1 MRREKIPRRMA
12 GLIACGE
19 RKSRQSAAKVS
30 QIQGIQHICSRPG
43 LFWNGAGRPV
53 KPTGSHTVV
62 PPTSDWAKG
71 KMAEDTLTT
80 SGIGRHGATRL
91 PSVDVD
97 SFNIELKDDD
107 GFLGDRASKGAFR
120 KILDTLRKP
129 LKKNGEDPLGSKSA
143 EAIGKSGLDEAL
155 VGDDIGAAALVHGAI
170 EEFAQELAY
179 VTRRFLKT
187 KGWADTERIVV
198 GGGFRESRVGELA
211 IARTDIILKA
221 EDFKVEMVPIRFDP
235 DDAGLIGCL
244 HLAPSWIF
252 EAHDSILAVDI
263 GGTNIRCGVVETRWK
278 KAPDLS
284 KASVWKSELWRHADD
299 EPTRE
304 GTVKRL
310 VKMLKELIAAADT
323 EGLKLAPFIGIA
335 CPGVIN
341 EDGSIEK
348 GAQNLP
354 GNWESSKFN
363 LPTSLVEAIPE
374 IGDHDTAVLMHNDGV
389 AQGLSEVPF
398 MQDVERWGVLT
409 IGTGLGNA
417 RFTNRRKDKGKSGND
432 DKDKDEKKDKK
443 SKD

>member
-1 MRREKIPRRMA
+1 
-12 GLIACGE
+12 
-19 RKSRQSAAKVS
+19 
-30 QIQGIQHICSRPG
+30 
-43 LFWNGAGRPV
+43 
-53 KPTGSHTVV
+53 
-62 PPTSDWAKG
+62 
-71 KMAEDTLTT
+71 MAEDIGTT
-80 SGIGRHGATRL
+80 TGIARHGATRL

-120 KILDTLRKP
+120 EILDTLRKP
-129 LKKNGEDPLGSKSA
+129 LKKNGDDPLGTKSA

-155 VGDDIGAAALVHGAI
+155 VGDDIHASALVHGAI
-170 EEFAQELAY
+170 EQFAQELAY

-187 KGWADTERIVV
+187 KAWADTERIVV
-198 GGGFRESRVGELA
+198 GGGFRQSRVGELA

-221 EDFKVEMVPIRFDP
+221 EDFEVDLIPIRYHP
-235 DDAGLIGCL
+235 DEAGLIGCL

-252 EAHDSILAVDI
+252 EAHDSILGVDI

-284 KASVWKSELWRHADD
+284 KASVWKSELWRHAND

-310 VKMLKELIAAADT
+310 VKMLKGLIAAADA

-363 LPTSLVEAIPE
+363 LPTSLVEAIPQ

>member
-1 MRREKIPRRMA
+1 
-12 GLIACGE
+12 
-19 RKSRQSAAKVS
+19 
-30 QIQGIQHICSRPG
+30 
-43 LFWNGAGRPV
+43 
-53 KPTGSHTVV
+53 
-62 PPTSDWAKG
+62 
-71 KMAEDTLTT
+71 MAEDTLTT
-80 SGIGRHGATRL
+80 TGIARHGATRL

-97 SFNIELKDDD
+97 SFNIELKDDE

-120 KILDTLRKP
+120 KILDGLRKP
-129 LKKNGEDPLGSKSA
+129 LKKNGEDPLGGKSS
-143 EAIGKSGLDEAL
+143 EAIGKATLDEAL

-179 VTRRFLKT
+179 VTQRILKT
-187 KGWADTERIVV
+187 KAWADTERIVV

-221 EDFKVEMVPIRFDP
+221 EDFKVDLVPIRCHP
-235 DDAGLIGCL
+235 DEAGLIGCL

-263 GGTNIRCGVVETRWK
+263 GGTNIRCGAVETRWR

-284 KASVWKSELWRHADD
+284 KASVWMSELWRHAND

-304 GTVKRL
+304 GAVKRL
-310 VKMLKELIAAADT
+310 VKMLKGMIAEAEA

-341 EDGSIEK
+341 EDGSIAK

-363 LPTSLVEAIPE
+363 LPASLVEAIPQ
-374 IGDHDTAVLMHNDGV
+374 IGGHDSVVLMHNDGV

-417 RFTNRRKDKGKSGND
+417 RFTNRRKDNGDKKE
-432 DKDKDEKKDKK
+432 KDKDDKKEK

>member
-1 MRREKIPRRMA
+1 MA
-12 GLIACGE
+12 DELVMTTGIA
-19 RKSRQSAAKVS
+19 
-30 QIQGIQHICSRPG
+30 
-43 LFWNGAGRPV
+43 
-53 KPTGSHTVV
+53 
-62 PPTSDWAKG
+62 
-71 KMAEDTLTT
+71 
-80 SGIGRHGATRL
+80 RHGATRL
-91 PSVDVD
+91 PSVDID
-97 SFNIELKDDD
+97 SFNLELKDDE

-120 KILDTLRKP
+120 KIFDRWRKP
-129 LKKNGEDPLGSKSA
+129 LKKSGEDPFGDEPSEK
-143 EAIGKSGLDEAL
+143 INKKILDAML
-155 VGDDIGAAALVHGAI
+155 IGDDTEASAIVHSAI

-187 KGWADTERIVV
+187 KAWAKTERIVV
-198 GGGFRESRVGELA
+198 GGGFRDSRLGELA
-211 IARTDIILKA
+211 IARTEIILKS
-221 EDFKVEMVPIRFDP
+221 EDFKVDMLPIRFHP

-263 GGTNIRCGVVETRWK
+263 GGTNIRCGVVGTRWK

-284 KASVWKSELWRHADD
+284 RAAVWKSELWRHADD

-304 GTVKRL
+304 GAVKRL
-310 VKMLKELIAAADT
+310 GKMLKDLIAAADT
-323 EGLKLAPFIGIA
+323 EGLRLAPFIGIA

-363 LPTSLVEAIPE
+363 LPASLVEAIPV
-374 IGDHDTAVLMHNDGV
+374 IGEHDTAVLMHNDGV
-389 AQGLSEVPF
+389 VQGLSEVPF

-417 RFTNRRKDKGKSGND
+417 RFSNRRKENGKN
-432 DKDKDEKKDKK
+432 KDEKKAREKEEKDNDEKK
-443 SKD
+443 AKKTKD

>member
-1 MRREKIPRRMA
+1 
-12 GLIACGE
+12 
-19 RKSRQSAAKVS
+19 
-30 QIQGIQHICSRPG
+30 
-43 LFWNGAGRPV
+43 
-53 KPTGSHTVV
+53 
-62 PPTSDWAKG
+62 
-71 KMAEDTLTT
+71 MAEDVLTT
-80 SGIGRHGATRL
+80 TGIGRHGAARL

-107 GFLGDRASKGAFR
+107 GFVGDRASKGAFR
-120 KILDTLRKP
+120 KILDSLRKP
-129 LKKNGEDPLGSKSA
+129 LKKNGEDPLGDKSA
-143 EAIGKSGLDEAL
+143 EAISKGTLDEAL
-155 VGDDIGAAALVHGAI
+155 VGEDIGAAALVHGAI

-179 VTRRFLKT
+179 VTSRFLKT
-187 KGWADTERIVV
+187 KAWADTECIVV
-198 GGGFRESRVGELA
+198 GGGFRQSRVGELA
-211 IARTDIILKA
+211 IARTDILLKA
-221 EDFKVEMVPIRFDP
+221 EGFEVDLVPIRFDP
-235 DDAGLIGCL
+235 DEAGLIGCL

-263 GGTNIRCGVVETRWK
+263 GGTNIRCGLVETRWK

-284 KASVWKSELWRHADD
+284 KASVFKSELWRHADD

-304 GTVKRL
+304 GTVKRV
-310 VKMLKELIAAADT
+310 VKMLKGLIEEAET

-341 EDGSIEK
+341 HDGSIEK

-363 LPTSLVEAIPE
+363 LPASLVEAIPE
-374 IGDHDTAVLMHNDGV
+374 IGGHDTAVLMHNDGV

-398 MQDVERWGVLT
+398 MQDVDRWGVLT

-417 RFTNRRKDKGKSGND
+417 RFSNRK
-432 DKDKDEKKDKK
+432 KDKDDKKDDKKERDEKKEKK

>member
-1 MRREKIPRRMA
+1 
-12 GLIACGE
+12 
-19 RKSRQSAAKVS
+19 
-30 QIQGIQHICSRPG
+30 
-43 LFWNGAGRPV
+43 
-53 KPTGSHTVV
+53 
-62 PPTSDWAKG
+62 
-71 KMAEDTLTT
+71 MAEEAVTI
-80 SGIGRHGATRL
+80 SGIGKHGATRL

-97 SFNIELKDDD
+97 SFNIELKDED

-120 KILDTLRKP
+120 RILDGLRKP
-129 LKKNGEDPLGSKSA
+129 LKKNGEDPLGNKSA
-143 EAIGKSGLDEAL
+143 DTIAKTTLDEAL
-155 VGDDIGAAALVHGAI
+155 AGNDIGAAALVHGAI
-170 EEFAQELAY
+170 EEFARELAY
-179 VTRRFLKT
+179 VTQRFLKT
-187 KGWADTERIVV
+187 KAWADTERIVV
-198 GGGFRESRVGELA
+198 GGGFRDSRVGAIA
-211 IARTDIILKA
+211 IARTDILLKA
-221 EDFKVEMVPIRFDP
+221 DGLTVDLVPIRFHP
-235 DDAGLIGCL
+235 DEAGLIGCL

-252 EAHDSILAVDI
+252 EGHDSILAVDI

-304 GTVKRL
+304 GAVKRL
-310 VKMLKELIAAADT
+310 VKMLKELISAADS

-341 EDGSIEK
+341 EDGSIAK

-363 LPTSLVEAIPE
+363 LPASLTEAIPE

-389 AQGLSEVPF
+389 AQGLAEAPF

-417 RFTNRRKDKGKSGND
+417 RFTNRKKDK
-432 DKDKDEKKDKK
+432 DKDRDKDEKKEKK

>member
-1 MRREKIPRRMA
+1 
-12 GLIACGE
+12 
-19 RKSRQSAAKVS
+19 
-30 QIQGIQHICSRPG
+30 
-43 LFWNGAGRPV
+43 
-53 KPTGSHTVV
+53 
-62 PPTSDWAKG
+62 
-71 KMAEDTLTT
+71 MAEEIVTT
-80 SGIGRHGATRL
+80 TGIARHGATRL
-91 PSVDVD
+91 PSVEID

-120 KILDTLRKP
+120 QILDSLRKP
-129 LKKNGEDPLGSKSA
+129 LKKNGDDPLGSKSA
-143 EAIGKSGLDEAL
+143 EDIGKTELDEAL
-155 VGDDIGAAALVHGAI
+155 VGDDIHAAALVHGAI

-187 KGWADTERIVV
+187 KAWADTERIVV
-198 GGGFRESRVGELA
+198 GGGFRQSRVGELA
-211 IARTDIILKA
+211 IARTGVLLKA
-221 EDFKVEMVPIRFDP
+221 ADFDVDLMPIRFDP
-235 DDAGLIGCL
+235 DEAGLVGCL

-304 GTVKRL
+304 GAVKRL
-310 VKMLKELIAAADT
+310 VKMLKGLITQAEA
-323 EGLKLAPFIGIA
+323 EGFKLAPFIGIA

-354 GNWESSKFN
+354 GNWESSRFN
-363 LPTSLVEAIPE
+363 LPASLVEGIPQ

-398 MQDVERWGVLT
+398 MQDVNHWGVLT

-417 RFTNRRKDKGKSGND
+417 RFTNRRKDR
-432 DKDKDEKKDKK
+432 DKDKDNRKEKKGKE
-443 SKD
+443 

>member
-1 MRREKIPRRMA
+1 
-12 GLIACGE
+12 
-19 RKSRQSAAKVS
+19 
-30 QIQGIQHICSRPG
+30 
-43 LFWNGAGRPV
+43 
-53 KPTGSHTVV
+53 
-62 PPTSDWAKG
+62 
-71 KMAEDTLTT
+71 MAEDVLTT

-97 SFNIELKDDD
+97 SYNIELKDDD

-120 KILDTLRKP
+120 KILDSLRKP
-129 LKKNGEDPLGSKSA
+129 LKKNGEDPLGSRSA
-143 EAIGKSGLDEAL
+143 EAIAKTVLDEAL
-155 VGDDIGAAALVHGAI
+155 VGDDVGAAALVHGAI

-179 VTRRFLKT
+179 VTQRFLKT
-187 KGWADTERIVV
+187 KAWADTERIMV
-198 GGGFRESRVGELA
+198 GGGLRQSRVGELA

-221 EDFKVEMVPIRFDP
+221 EDLTVDLVPIRFHP
-235 DDAGLIGCL
+235 DEAGLIGCL

-252 EAHDSILAVDI
+252 EAQDGILAVDI

-284 KASVWKSELWRHADD
+284 KASVWKAALWRHADD

-304 GTVKRL
+304 GAVKRL

-323 EGLKLAPFIGIA
+323 EGLRVAPFIGIA

-341 EDGSIEK
+341 EDGTIEK

-363 LPTSLVEAIPE
+363 LPASLTEAIPQ
-374 IGDHDTAVLMHNDGV
+374 IGEHDTAVLMHNDGV

-398 MQDVERWGVLT
+398 MQDVDHWGVLT

-417 RFTNRRKDKGKSGND
+417 RFTNRRKNKDKGRNGKEAKKN
-432 DKDKDEKKDKK
+432 KD
-443 SKD
+443 

>member
-1 MRREKIPRRMA
+1 M
-12 GLIACGE
+12 
-19 RKSRQSAAKVS
+19 
-30 QIQGIQHICSRPG
+30 
-43 LFWNGAGRPV
+43 
-53 KPTGSHTVV
+53 KPLGSLLVV
-62 PPTSDWAKG
+62 PEFQSGQG
-71 KMAEDTLTT
+71 KMSEEIVLTT
-80 SGIGRHGATRL
+80 GIAGHGATRL
-91 PSVDVD
+91 PSVEVD

-129 LKKNGEDPLGSKSA
+129 LKKSGDDPLGKKPA
-143 EAIGKSGLDEAL
+143 EDIGKSELDKAL

-170 EEFAQELAY
+170 EEFAQEFAH
-179 VTRRFLKT
+179 VTGRFLKT
-187 KGWADTERIVV
+187 KAWADTERIVV

-211 IARTDIILKA
+211 IARADIILKA
-221 EDFKVEMVPIRFDP
+221 DGFKVDLVPIRFHP

-284 KASVWKSELWRHADD
+284 KATVWKSELWRHADD

-304 GTVKRL
+304 SAVKRL
-310 VKMLKELIAAADT
+310 VKMLKGLIEEADA

-363 LPTSLVEAIPE
+363 LPASLVEAIPQ

-398 MQDVERWGVLT
+398 MQDVDHWGVLT

-417 RFTNRRKDKGKSGND
+417 RFTNRRKDNG
-432 DKDKDEKKDKK
+432 KDEKKDKDDK
-443 SKD
+443 KEKKDKD

>member
-1 MRREKIPRRMA
+1 MPADETNGFPRRCPREYRL
-12 GLIACGE
+12 G
-19 RKSRQSAAKVS
+19 
-30 QIQGIQHICSRPG
+30 
-43 LFWNGAGRPV
+43 
-53 KPTGSHTVV
+53 
-62 PPTSDWAKG
+62 KG
-71 KMAEDTLTT
+71 KMAEDIGTT
-80 SGIGRHGATRL
+80 TGIARHGATRL

-97 SFNIELKDDD
+97 SFNIELKDDE

-120 KILDTLRKP
+120 EILDTLRKP
-129 LKKNGEDPLGSKSA
+129 LKKNGDDPLGTKSA
-143 EAIGKSGLDEAL
+143 EAIGKNALDQAL
-155 VGDDIGAAALVHGAI
+155 VGDDIHASALVHGAI

-187 KGWADTERIVV
+187 KAWADTERIVV
-198 GGGFRESRVGELA
+198 GGGFRQSRVGELA

-221 EDFKVEMVPIRFDP
+221 EDFKVDLIPIRFHP

-252 EAHDSILAVDI
+252 EAHDSILGVDI

-310 VKMLKELIAAADT
+310 VKMLKGLIAEADN

-341 EDGSIEK
+341 EDGSIAK

-363 LPTSLVEAIPE
+363 LPASLVEAIPQ

-398 MQDVERWGVLT
+398 MQDVECWGVLT

-417 RFTNRRKDKGKSGND
+417 RFTNRRKDKVKD
-432 DKDKDEKKDKK
+432 DKKEKDEKKEKK

>member
-1 MRREKIPRRMA
+1 
-12 GLIACGE
+12 
-19 RKSRQSAAKVS
+19 
-30 QIQGIQHICSRPG
+30 
-43 LFWNGAGRPV
+43 
-53 KPTGSHTVV
+53 
-62 PPTSDWAKG
+62 
-71 KMAEDTLTT
+71 MAEDIGTT
-80 SGIGRHGATRL
+80 TGIARHGATRL
-91 PSVDVD
+91 PLVDVD

-120 KILDTLRKP
+120 EILDTLRKP
-129 LKKNGEDPLGSKSA
+129 LKKNGDDPLGSKSA

-155 VGDDIGAAALVHGAI
+155 VGDDIHASALVHGAI
-170 EEFAQELAY
+170 EEFAQELAR

-187 KGWADTERIVV
+187 KAWADTERIVV
-198 GGGFRESRVGELA
+198 GGGFRQSRVGELA

-221 EDFKVEMVPIRFDP
+221 EDFEVDLIPIRYHP
-235 DDAGLIGCL
+235 DEAGLIGCL
-244 HLAPSWIF
+244 HLAPSWIL
-252 EAHDSILAVDI
+252 EAHDSILGVDI
-263 GGTNIRCGVVETRWK
+263 GGTNIRCGVVETHWK

-284 KASVWKSELWRHADD
+284 KASVWQSELWRHADD

-310 VKMLKELIAAADT
+310 VKMLKGLIAAADA

-363 LPTSLVEAIPE
+363 LPTSLVEAIPQ

-432 DKDKDEKKDKK
+432 VKDKDEKKDKK